1 MNLNHTFIKKQSDT
15 SHRILSSALSWFGLG
30 MLIVFSLGYGFTVI
44 PALNQ
49 IFYSIMSMPSGFI
62 ILTIA
67 SIGMML
73 AIVYGAWKFNLSTLI
88 ILFVA
93 FCLIESFYIALIFAT
108 YAANYSKLLLVF
120 GIPAFTFAIMGL
132 LGYFQVFNFGKLWLF
147 LLIST
152 IGLIVFGIATYF
164 IKSSFVT
171 MLYAIIGYIIFHNSK
186 QLFLM
191 QLCHLYI
198 SLGVLIFFLCIFWQW
213 HFQATCV
220 YGDVF
225 CCWEWDDCC
234 QLSSEIS
241 LTKLLWAFRTAS
253 VIVNMD
259 LKAH

>member
-171 MLYAIIGYIIFHNSK
+171 MLYAIIGYIIFS
-186 QLFLM
+186 
-191 QLCHLYI
+191 LYVGFDLWRI
-198 SLGVLIFFLCIFWQW
+198 SRMDQFYTAGL
-213 HFQATCV
+213 
-220 YGDVF
+220 
-225 CCWEWDDCC
+225 E
-234 QLSSEIS
+234 
-241 LTKLLWAFRTAS
+241 LTKEATTRFGIIFGLSLLIDFIQLVWFMAR
-253 VIVNMD
+253 M
-259 LKAH
+259 LR